1 MISFLKRL
9 YIYMHIFKNVAIMI
23 KVYLFDINYFISN
36 NRLIRINV
44 EIMISRINKITWN
57 NFGELYNWYSKYIY
71 ITIINKIWQNN
82 DLTLNK
88 LKSME
93 GYCINHNDLIT

>member
-1 MISFLKRL
+1 MI
-9 YIYMHIFKNVAIMI
+9 V
-23 KVYLFDINYFISN
+23 
-36 NRLIRINV
+36 
-44 EIMISRINKITWN
+44 SRINKNNKITRN
-57 NFGELYNWYSKYIY
+57 KFSELYNWYSKLSKYIY

-82 DLTLNK
+82 DLILNK